1 MHPVVPDSDCAVG
14 VCDSGSRLMAALT
27 VTTSP
32 QRVADGWAVVQ
43 NLGPVDV
50 WFSSESARATAA
62 AGTKLAVGG
71 SLDVFPMDQTPTLW
85 VATGSGTADLRFYT
99 NTAL

>member
-1 MHPVVPDSDCAVG
+1 
-14 VCDSGSRLMAALT
+14 MAALT

-32 QRVADGWAVVQ
+32 QLVPDGWAVVQ
-43 NLGPVDV
+43 NRGPVSV
-50 WFSSESARATAA
+50 WFSSQSVNCTSTQ
-62 AGTKLAVGG
+62 GTELTVGG

-99 NTAL
+99 NTFR